1 MNHLD
6 EQMAHRLLV
15 IDDNPS
21 IHKDFETIL
30 LDEDESSTLNSLR
43 SEMFGDGASTSVM
56 KSVYQLDFASQGK
69 DGCEKVKIARSEGHP
84 YEVMFVDMR
93 MPPGWDGLQTIEQI
107 WQIDAD
113 IQAVICTA
121 YSDYSWG
128 EITERLGRSDK
139 LLILKKPF
147 DSAEVAQLASAL
159 TEKWHLRRQAALKT
173 EELEH
178 MVEERTNALTQTN
191 ERLKGEIVEREEAQ
205 RQQGE
210 LLRTVEN
217 INKEL
222 KDFASIVSH
231 DLKAPLRGIKALAT
245 WIVDD
250 CSGQLG
256 EEASE
261 QLNML
266 VNRVDK
272 MYELVEGV
280 LLYSRAGRTEEHP
293 LRIDLN
299 KYIPDIIGMLAP
311 PENIRIT
318 LASKMPVIECQ
329 ETRVLQLFQ
338 NLLGNAIKY
347 NDKPEGQ
354 ISIDCV
360 EEGDFWKFSIADN
373 GPGIAEKH
381 FERIFKM
388 FQILRV
394 TDKPEGTGVG
404 LTIVKKITDMCGGKI
419 WVESQVGKG
428 CTFFFTLPKEK
439 TRTKHAKL
447 KADTTR

>member
-6 EQMAHRLLV
+6 EQKAHRILV

-30 LDEDESSTLNSLR
+30 LDDGDSSELSSLR
-43 SEMFGDGASTSVM
+43 SEVFGNGASTSVM
-56 KSVYQLDFASQGK
+56 KTVYQLDFASQGK
-69 DGCEKVKIARSEGHP
+69 DGYEKVQIARSEGHP

-107 WQIDAD
+107 MEIDPD

-128 EITERLGRSDK
+128 EITERLGRSDR

-159 TEKWHLRRQAALKT
+159 TEKWILSKKAALKT
-173 EELEH
+173 EELEQ
-178 MVEERTNALTQTN
+178 MVEERTNELSQAN
-191 ERLKGEIVEREEAQ
+191 ERLKEEIVERKEAQ
-205 RQQGE
+205 RKQGE
-210 LLRTVEN
+210 LLKDVEN

-250 CSGQLG
+250 CSGKLG
-256 EEASE
+256 DDANE

-272 MYELVEGV
+272 MYQLVEGV
-280 LLYSRAGRTEEHP
+280 LRYSRAGRTEEHP
-293 LRIDLN
+293 LQIDLN
-299 KYIPDIIGMLAP
+299 KYIPDIIDMLAA
-311 PENIRIT
+311 PENIKIT
-318 LASKMPVIECQ
+318 LKSKMPVIECE

-338 NLLGNAIKY
+338 NLISNAIKY
-347 NDKPEGQ
+347 NDKPKGQ
-354 ISIDCV
+354 IKIDCV

-373 GPGIAEKH
+373 GPGIDKKH
-381 FERIFKM
+381 FDRIFKM
-388 FQILRV
+388 FQILKV
-394 TDKPEGTGVG
+394 TDKEEGTGVG
-404 LTIVKKITDMCGGKI
+404 LTIVKKIVEMCGGEI
-419 WVESQVGKG
+419 WVESQPGKG
-428 CTFFFTLPKEK
+428 CTFFFTLPKNI
-439 TRTKHAKL
+439 TRTNHAEL
-447 KADTTR
+447 KANTSR